1 MSDSCFR
8 AGRAHP
14 PQLRL
19 GRKVNTLHSLN
30 LRNAYFIS
38 LSRNRVSASLFLY
51 RTFRTLSGVHE
62 NKVAEC
68 THIRSS
74 TMTGAVGR
82 AQCTKFPTPS
92 APPIAR
98 MARLSWMY
106 DRDRCS
112 TSTWLDQESWSF

>member
-1 MSDSCFR
+1 VADSCFR
-8 AGRAHP
+8 AARAHP

-38 LSRNRVSASLFLY
+38 LSRNRVSASLSLC
-51 RTFRTLSGVHE
+51 RTFRVLSGVHQ

-74 TMTGAVGR
+74 TMTGPWGVLN
-82 AQCTKFPTPS
+82 AQNFRHRPHRP
-92 APPIAR
+92 
-98 MARLSWMY
+98 
-106 DRDRCS
+106 
-112 TSTWLDQESWSF
+112 